1 MKYVAKTHPRSPP
14 VATLGYAIPSE
25 TERNRTKLFTN
36 TLFTTGVHHL
46 LCSPSVVPSAL
57 FTTVTT
63 LFTTGKLMFTTDKLM
78 FTIGNVHH
86 RQCKLMNLFRPLQL
100 VRDFG
105 LSVAGAKITE

>member
-1 MKYVAKTHPRSPP
+1 M
-14 VATLGYAIPSE
+14 
-25 TERNRTKLFTN
+25 
-36 TLFTTGVHHL
+36 FTTCFVHHRWF
-46 LCSPSVVPSAL
+46 PFAPSAL

-86 RQCKLMNLFRPLQL
+86 RQCKLMNLCRPLQL

-105 LSVAGAKITE
+105 LSAGAKITE